1 MSDYN
6 PFTLVG
12 KTILVTGASSG
23 IGRTISIECSK
34 MGATV
39 ILTGRNEERIN
50 ESLSMLEGS
59 GHRYFICDF
68 DDSNAIVKLAGK
80 VDIIDGLVNNAGFTI
95 TKPIP
100 FINDQDLSKLLQVN
114 TIAPIL
120 LLKEL
125 IKKKKVKREGSIVF
139 TSSIAGILRSSIGN
153 SMYASTKGAISAFV
167 RVAAKELAPRGI
179 RVNAVCPAMVD
190 TGILVNSDISQEQ
203 LNADRE
209 NYPLK
214 RYGLPTDVAWA
225 TIYLLSNASNWVT
238 GSNLVVDGGISIK

>member
-23 IGRTISIECSK
+23 IGRAISIECSK

-68 DDSNAIVKLAGK
+68 DDSNAIVKLAGE

-125 IKKKKVKREGSIVF
+125 IKKKKLSVKVPLSLLVLLLEFYEVVLV
-139 TSSIAGILRSSIGN
+139 ILC
-153 SMYASTKGAISAFV
+153 M
-167 RVAAKELAPRGI
+167 
-179 RVNAVCPAMVD
+179 
-190 TGILVNSDISQEQ
+190 LVLKEQ
-203 LNADRE
+203 LVH
-209 NYPLK
+209 L
-214 RYGLPTDVAWA
+214 
-225 TIYLLSNASNWVT
+225 
-238 GSNLVVDGGISIK
+238 